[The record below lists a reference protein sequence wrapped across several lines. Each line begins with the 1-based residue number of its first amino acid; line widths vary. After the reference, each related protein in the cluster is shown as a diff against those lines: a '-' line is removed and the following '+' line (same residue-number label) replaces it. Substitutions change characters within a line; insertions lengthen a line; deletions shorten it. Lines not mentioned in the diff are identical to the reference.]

1 MSEASGPRGILKNA
15 APEATYKKE
24 SINEFNSE
32 KVRFDR
38 QQVIK
43 NTRLNS
49 ELKGL
54 NAKQGE
60 LIRKRLANQA
70 KIVAHSVAQNAAS
83 ALGDDALKWDE
94 KNLLLNEQE
103 KSATMKIDEPKTPYE
118 GGFNPNNEYYKPDED
133 TTGEE
138 EVDDIDLGEG
148 VEDSKDVIPKD
159 RIEVVKTETPAENEP
174 AIQEQKKELTPEEKH
189 RLFELKRRQHYH
201 MKGSVL
207 KEPLPVSD
215 SDEEDEK
222 DAN

>member
-70 KIVAHSVAQNAAS
+70 KIVDHS
-83 ALGDDALKWDE
+83 
-94 KNLLLNEQE
+94 
-103 KSATMKIDEPKTPYE
+103 SATMKIDEPKTPYE

-159 RIEVVKTETPAENEP
+159 RIE
-174 AIQEQKKELTPEEKH
+174 EQKKELTPEEKH

-207 KEPLPVSD
+207 KKPLPVSD
-215 SDEEDEK
+215 SDGEDEK